1 MRAII
6 QFVNS
11 YANKTLNTTVTQ
23 ISDCVYYTL
32 YRASFVPL
40 EHFEFRGHHI
50 FDVFCNKKDV
60 GTLPK
65 NYVYHMLGVN
75 I

>member
-1 MRAII
+1 MPM
-6 QFVNS
+6 
-11 YANKTLNTTVTQ
+11 KPLTQ
-23 ISDCVYYTL
+23 LLHKFPIVYTYYIL
-32 YRASFVPL
+32 FGASFVPL